1 MGWERI
7 GVALTLLVFVALYAR
22 VLGFSYV
29 WDDVESIAENP
40 IFEGPVLDGLLAT
53 QHDHM
58 DPALRKLSGIKPAHD
73 SYRPLLYLSY
83 RLDVALF
90 GRSEEHTSELQSH

>member
-40 IFEGPVLDGLLAT
+40 IFEGPV
-53 QHDHM
+53 
-58 DPALRKLSGIKPAHD
+58 
-73 SYRPLLYLSY
+73 
-83 RLDVALF
+83 
-90 GRSEEHTSELQSH
+90 RSEEHTSELQSH